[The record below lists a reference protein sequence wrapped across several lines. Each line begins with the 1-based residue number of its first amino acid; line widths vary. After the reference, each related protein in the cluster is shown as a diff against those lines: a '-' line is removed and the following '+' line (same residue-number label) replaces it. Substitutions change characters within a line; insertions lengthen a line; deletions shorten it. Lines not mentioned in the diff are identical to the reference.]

1 MFILTLEEIL
11 EMDKESTAEEVKD
24 KYDRNIGKIQ
34 RNLQNHHR
42 SIPHV

>member
-24 KYDRNIGKIQ
+24 KYDRNIGKM
-34 RNLQNHHR
+34 LKKL
-42 SIPHV
+42 